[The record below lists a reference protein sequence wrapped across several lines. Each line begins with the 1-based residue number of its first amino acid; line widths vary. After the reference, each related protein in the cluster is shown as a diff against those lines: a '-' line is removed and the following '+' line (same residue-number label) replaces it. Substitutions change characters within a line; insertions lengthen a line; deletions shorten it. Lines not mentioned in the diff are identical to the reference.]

1 MTNFE
6 AMKQKFAEMTIDE
19 MAKWLSEVYVCDMC
33 ASHGNVC
40 TNEICIRGVGQ
51 RRWLEQEAGSH
62 EEHKAKEIEAN
73 E

>member
-19 MAKWLSEVYVCDMC
+19 MAKWLSEVEICEMC
-33 ASHGNVC
+33 ASRGKVC
-40 TNEICIRGVGQ
+40 MNEICISGVGH
-51 RRWLEQEAGSH
+51 RRWLEQEAGAH
-62 EEHKAKEIEAN
+62 EEHKAKAIEAD